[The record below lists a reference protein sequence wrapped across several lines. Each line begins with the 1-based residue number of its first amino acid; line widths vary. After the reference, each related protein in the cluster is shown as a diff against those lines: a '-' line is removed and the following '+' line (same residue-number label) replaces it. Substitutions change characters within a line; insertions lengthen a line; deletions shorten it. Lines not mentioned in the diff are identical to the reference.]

1 MLQDCDLCRG
11 KNGAEWKN
19 SLASSSRSAMGH
31 LSEMMCDEWGGVG
44 PLGLCNIS
52 DEVSKVNIEKLL
64 GR

>member
-11 KNGAEWKN
+11 KNGAAWKN

-31 LSEMMCDEWGGVG
+31 LSEMIFFRIMY
-44 PLGLCNIS
+44 LSN
-52 DEVSKVNIEKLL
+52 EVSKVNIEKLL

>member
-31 LSEMMCDEWGGVG
+31 LPEMSVMSGEELS
-44 PLGLCNIS
+44 LGFMYLS